1 MPFITVV
8 FSLIVLFSGMYRYVP
23 AFFSDAV
30 SSVGKA
36 AIPIGLILV
45 GATLSELFREGLIEG
60 SKARITKLLGLGVLN
75 RQVLLPLI
83 WFALI
88 AIIPMESQ
96 LKKIM
101 YVQAAMPAA
110 FFTIVLAKHFG
121 GNVRTV
127 AAVSVA
133 SFVISPISISLWLS
147 FGAQ

>member
-1 MPFITVV
+1 M
-8 FSLIVLFSGMYRYVP
+8 
-23 AFFSDAV
+23 
-30 SSVGKA
+30 
-36 AIPIGLILV
+36 
-45 GATLSELFREGLIEG
+45 
-60 SKARITKLLGLGVLN
+60 TKLLGLGVLN

-88 AIIPMESQ
+88 AIIQWSLS

-147 FGAQ
+147 FGVLSLQYRKYKNKVYSSPKRICL